1 SLETQFGEHVGAVA
15 VLDPGERA
23 ELAEVADV
31 ARDGRAGDAE
41 PGDHVV
47 EAVEDVPG
55 RVVHSVGEV
64 FGDFERGGVRAAVVA
79 GCDQPPC
86 CAKPR
91 TRAGST
97 RLRALDF
104 LVGAAYE

>member
-1 SLETQFGEHVGAVA
+1 M
-15 VLDPGERA
+15 
-23 ELAEVADV
+23 
-31 ARDGRAGDAE
+31 
-41 PGDHVV
+41 
-47 EAVEDVPG
+47 
-55 RVVHSVGEV
+55 GEV

-104 LVGAAYE
+104 LVGAAYEIGLGPTVFDRVFGVADGVAVVV